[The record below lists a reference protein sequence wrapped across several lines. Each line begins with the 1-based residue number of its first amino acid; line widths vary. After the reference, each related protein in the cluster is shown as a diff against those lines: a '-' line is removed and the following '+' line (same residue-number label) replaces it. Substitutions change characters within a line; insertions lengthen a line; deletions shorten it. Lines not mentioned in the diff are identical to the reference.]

1 MTLAAA
7 LRYLREN
14 VAAIRIDFI
23 VLSHRL
29 CPWDRPL
36 QVGVGPNGLRK
47 PEGERRAHG
56 VALRCAPHHSG
67 WLQFANAIRALASH
81 HCSQPAPAVSNDS

>member
-7 LRYLREN
+7 LRYLGEN

-29 CPWDRPL
+29 CLSRPT
-36 QVGVGPNGLRK
+36 GAIWSA
-47 PEGERRAHG
+47 PEGDA
-56 VALRCAPHHSG
+56 VCAALALRFAQPIGAYAH
-67 WLQFANAIRALASH
+67 LQRPIPWTQSMGEHDKIDPN
-81 HCSQPAPAVSNDS
+81 CSNILSKIT